1 MHFEVAF
8 VLFDVSGNQL
18 STKHD
23 RVQNLN
29 SGGRMGAYGGGDH
42 KIEED
47 SWRST
52 RDTIQLW
59 RIHDAL
65 HVSVLVH

>member
-47 SWRST
+47 S
-52 RDTIQLW
+52 
-59 RIHDAL
+59 
-65 HVSVLVH
+65 